1 MYEELLEDI
10 AQANGLREVNTYVK
24 LVAGLGAIILCLLS
38 GSFIAPL
45 FIAILLS
52 GAIIFLARVDV
63 RTYGKLFIV
72 PFWFA
77 AMSVSV
83 IILLSGGDQ
92 VYWSWDPFSWLS
104 LSISRESLNEGIFVF
119 CRVIGGMSAMIF
131 IALTTPMT
139 DLFIVM
145 RRCRVPEAVLDLA
158 MIIYRT
164 IFMILHLL
172 VQTYQAQVMR
182 LGYSS
187 FRESVE
193 SFATLCGSVFIAS
206 WDAGEDLVRAMDARC
221 YEGKFAVLGET
232 GPVTLYSLV
241 SVGLFLMVSSVIV
254 VITKNI
260 VAISGFVL

>member
-1 MYEELLEDI
+1 
-10 AQANGLREVNTYVK
+10 
-24 LVAGLGAIILCLLS
+24 
-38 GSFIAPL
+38 
-45 FIAILLS
+45 
-52 GAIIFLARVDV
+52 V

-83 IILLSGGDQ
+83 IILLSGGDL